1 MIAIAPSHKNQ
12 LTNYTSWLTK
22 RNLPFV
28 VLKDGDSLASC
39 SMLLLCGGP
48 DVGSVPERDERE
60 IRWFNESYG
69 KIPVLGICRGL
80 QISNVILGG
89 SLHED
94 LSSERVMHT
103 SSVNEISGEPAKTL
117 ESSWHD
123 VVINGKKIR
132 VNSRHHQGISVL
144 APGLKPIALCEED
157 DLVEM
162 AEGDK
167 ALFVQWHPEREEVWG
182 TEAEQVVYD
191 WIMAHHH
198 NKDTVIN
205 KIRSYADTKG
215 FTVISYDRIRKSIDS
230 TLDDSSIDLLIESN
244 RHLAKRVKDKHGRK
258 AIKVL
263 S

>member
-12 LTNYTSWLTK
+12 LDNYTNWLRK

-28 VLKDGDSLASC
+28 ILKEGDSVSSC

-60 IRWFNESYG
+60 LRWFKESYG
-69 KIPVLGICRGL
+69 RIPVLGVCRGL

-89 SLHED
+89 KLHED
-94 LSSERVMHT
+94 LSAEKVTHT
-103 SSVNEISGEPAKTL
+103 SSVNEIAGEPNKTL
-117 ESSWHD
+117 ESSWHHVMLHD
-123 VVINGKKIR
+123 GRKIR
-132 VNSRHHQGISVL
+132 VNSRHHQGISEL
-144 APGLKPIALCEED
+144 ATGLKPLAWCEED
-157 DLVEM
+157 QLLEM
-162 AEGDK
+162 VEGDRS
-167 ALFVQWHPEREEVWG
+167 LFVQWHPEREEVWG

-191 WIMAHHH
+191 WIAAHYAS
-198 NKDTVIN
+198 DSTID
-205 KIRSYADTKG
+205 KIRSYTQAKG

-230 TLDDSSIDLLIESN
+230 TMDDASIDLLVESN
-244 RHLAKRVKDKHGRK
+244 IHSMKKVKDKHGRK